1 MLQEGLRPN
10 IRNNQLVFPLHLE
23 VFRSSSQRIFTRT
36 CITKLTFHYLRY
48 QANRRF
54 YEKGLCAMGVIAIT
68 GHKDPR
74 ILKRYSNLR
83 TEDLTITA
91 NSVPD
96 YSSKMVETPQQN
108 NILVKF
114 ASPKKQWKYNLLAI
128 HQVAPKLK
136 QPSQAPQI

>member
-1 MLQEGLRPN
+1 
-10 IRNNQLVFPLHLE
+10 
-23 VFRSSSQRIFTRT
+23 
-36 CITKLTFHYLRY
+36 
-48 QANRRF
+48 
-54 YEKGLCAMGVIAIT
+54 MGVIAIT

-114 ASPKKQWKYNLLAI
+114 ASPKEQWEI
-128 HQVAPKLK
+128 
-136 QPSQAPQI
+136 

>member
-1 MLQEGLRPN
+1 
-10 IRNNQLVFPLHLE
+10 
-23 VFRSSSQRIFTRT
+23 
-36 CITKLTFHYLRY
+36 
-48 QANRRF
+48 
-54 YEKGLCAMGVIAIT
+54 MGVIAIT

-114 ASPKKQWKYNLLAI
+114 ASPKKQWEI
-128 HQVAPKLK
+128 
-136 QPSQAPQI
+136 

>member
-1 MLQEGLRPN
+1 M
-10 IRNNQLVFPLHLE
+10 
-23 VFRSSSQRIFTRT
+23 
-36 CITKLTFHYLRY
+36 
-48 QANRRF
+48 
-54 YEKGLCAMGVIAIT
+54 
-68 GHKDPR
+68 
-74 ILKRYSNLR
+74 
-83 TEDLTITA
+83 TITA

-136 QPSQAPQI
+136 QPSQAPQIWVKSPLFGPIPGQS

>member
-1 MLQEGLRPN
+1 
-10 IRNNQLVFPLHLE
+10 
-23 VFRSSSQRIFTRT
+23 
-36 CITKLTFHYLRY
+36 
-48 QANRRF
+48 
-54 YEKGLCAMGVIAIT
+54 MGVIAIT

-96 YSSKMVETPQQN
+96 YSSKMVKTPQQN

-114 ASPKKQWKYNLLAI
+114 ASPKEQWEI
-128 HQVAPKLK
+128 
-136 QPSQAPQI
+136 